1 MRGVDVCVTPT
12 HHNTQSMHYPV
23 PQHTQHALPSNAVS
37 SSLLTCTW
45 TTAAPRSDIDPRGL
59 AGFLIVPWYS
69 SPAQAH
75 EKRRGE
81 GEKGVGRGKEEEE
94 EEEEVEM

>member
-1 MRGVDVCVTPT
+1 MKGVYVCATPT
-12 HHNTQSMHYPV
+12 HPLR
-23 PQHTQHALPSNAVS
+23 HTQHALPSNEIS

-59 AGFLIVPWYS
+59 AGFLVVTRYIGQTGIDHR
-69 SPAQAH
+69 AGA
-75 EKRRGE
+75 RT
-81 GEKGVGRGKEEEE
+81 EKGEVGGEE